1 MHGPFTKPTVDTT
14 LQRSPIALKIHHAWP
29 GLCPSW
35 SHLLGHF
42 HTLTKLQLPWP
53 SFLISNTPSLSLPL
67 GPWVCQ
73 PLCPEYFALY
83 LYRSTSCHVGF
94 SSDITCSKRPH
105 PLIQLPYPI
114 LLLTILFSSWRLSC
128 VCVSKHD
135 SYLLTPCLSSLLA
148 SKLCGSTTPCLF
160 AMRSPSSHG
169 TRVCPMNEWMMIK

>member
-1 MHGPFTKPTVDTT
+1 MDHLQNQLWIQPSRDLPLHLKSTMHDRV
-14 LQRSPIALKIHHAWP
+14 SAL
-29 GLCPSW
+29 SW

-42 HTLTKLQLPWP
+42 HTLTRLQLPWP

-83 LYRSTSCHVGF
+83 LYRSTSCHAGF